1 MLRSKLCALSRG
13 QAPQEWRDVGIR
25 TWCRLCAIAA
35 PILLPIGAEG
45 ELDRIDYASFVL
57 FF

>member
-1 MLRSKLCALSRG
+1 VAKRPKKG
-13 QAPQEWRDVGIR
+13 VVVIR

-45 ELDRIDYASFVL
+45 ELGGIDYTNFVL
-57 FF
+57 LC

>member
-1 MLRSKLCALSRG
+1 MG
-13 QAPQEWRDVGIR
+13 VMVGIR

-45 ELDRIDYASFVL
+45 ELGGIDYANFEL
-57 FF
+57 LY